1 MHSNPHKKFL
11 NPQTVL
17 FHAGLKSG
25 QVVSDLGAGSGFYA
39 LAAAG
44 IVGGQGAVHVV
55 DVKDAALEHVA
66 AEARM
71 RGFKTVKTHAG
82 NLDNPKLPPRLPAG
96 ESDMVVLANILHEVH
111 DRKQLLK
118 HAYALLKT
126 GGRLVV
132 VDWND
137 RPGPIGPDADKRI
150 SEQDALKQVE
160 SSSFKYLK
168 SLETDEYHFGLVFE
182 K

>member
-1 MHSNPHKKFL
+1 MHSNIHKKFL

-17 FHAGLKSG
+17 FQAGLKTG
-25 QVVSDLGAGSGFYA
+25 QTLTDLGAGSGFYA
-39 LAAAG
+39 LAGAA
-44 IVGGQGAVHVV
+44 IVGNQGAVHVV
-55 DVKDAALEHVA
+55 DVKEAALEHVA

-71 RGFKTVKTHAG
+71 RGFKTVKTYTG
-82 NLDNPKLPPRLPAG
+82 NLDNQTLPPRLPQS
-96 ESDMVVLANILHEVH
+96 ESDMVILANIMHEVH
-111 DRKQLLK
+111 DRRQLLK

-126 GGRLVV
+126 GGRLVI

-137 RPGPIGPDADKRI
+137 RPGPIGPSADKRI
-150 SEQDALKQVE
+150 SEQDARKQIE

-168 SLETDEYHFGLVFE
+168 NLDTDEYHFGLVFE